1 MLSDSNNDTG
11 INISREK
18 QIVDINLVEDM
29 NLLPPS
35 WQLLAQ
41 N

>member
-29 NLLPPS
+29 NLLLPS
-35 WQLLAQ
+35 WQLLVQ

>member
-18 QIVDINLVEDM
+18 QIEDINLVEDM
-29 NLLPPS
+29 NLLLPS
-35 WQLLAQ
+35 WQLLVQ